1 MFTINTIFS
10 YFSNIINTM
19 TLFVINI
26 FVIDEDLLLTE
37 FSTGDL

>member
-1 MFTINTIFS
+1 MFTINTFFS